1 MFEKR
6 SQPGAPLRNRTVDL
20 LLTMYCCA
28 VLQPQVE
35 QLTCENTSTHWHSQA
50 PDKPRRAPFAT
61 QSATHFDLSGVQ
73 ADRTRPAC
81 PDGRRRRCLP
91 PGRTGA
97 LSHLRCP
104 ATATSAAGRP
114 YPPLPHRGV
123 ALEDDLWLL
132 AGGWHGDSLS
142 RCHAHRTP
150 KRSYAHVRLGE
161 PLPQAGC
168 LVDGRPR
175 DVGEI
180 GGALERDEPVAA
192 VGIPAGT
199 CGLVSWAARGPDA
212 CCEGL

>member
-1 MFEKR
+1 MLAESKIMGFLFTRDYDNARGFYEGKLGFQFVSEDQFALAVR
-6 SQPGAPLRNRTVDL
+6 AGSNMIRISKIPDFKPAQGTVLGWEVQDIEA
-20 LLTMYCCA
+20 A
-28 VLQPQVE
+28 VVWL
-35 QLTCENTSTHWHSQA
+35 
-50 PDKPRRAPFAT
+50 K
-61 QSATHFDLSGVQ
+61 G
-73 ADRTRPAC
+73 
-81 PDGRRRRCLP
+81 
-91 PGRTGA
+91 
-97 LSHLRCP
+97 
-104 ATATSAAGRP
+104 
-114 YPPLPHRGV
+114 RGV